1 MVRAETTE
9 FRLPEAIM
17 LELAVLAVPDCPNEP
32 VLRHRLARVLSG
44 YPAATVTRKVIQDE
58 AEAARYGMHGSPTVL
73 VNGFDPFAAP
83 GTPASV
89 SCRLYRDQ
97 GSPAGGAPSV
107 AALREALRH
116 AAGHPVPAGLAEAA
130 GWAGRGRL
138 APAGGGLRAVHQRV
152 LRAFA
157 ETGQPPSGAELEA
170 AAAPYGVSGP
180 EVMRQLHAAD
190 FLRLDACGAISAAYP
205 FSPAP
210 TPHLVTISGG
220 PQVYSMCAID
230 ALGIA
235 AMLGKTVTISSSEPG
250 TGAPVTVTVPAAGGA
265 AVWEPGTAVVFYGRQ
280 ETACGTCPP
289 GADAVVPPVAADTC
303 CRAINFF
310 TARARAAAWARTRPE
325 ITGKVL
331 NQREAWQAGVSIFG
345 PLLQP

>member
-1 MVRAETTE
+1 
-9 FRLPEAIM
+9 M
-17 LELAVLAVPDCPNEP
+17 LEVTVLTVPGCPNEP
-32 VLRHRLARVLSG
+32 VLRDRLAQVLPD

-58 AEAARYGMHGSPTVL
+58 AGAARYGMHGSPTVL
-73 VNGFDPFAAP
+73 VNGSDPFAAP
-83 GTPASV
+83 GTPASL

-97 GSPAGGAPSV
+97 GGPPAGVPSV
-107 AALREALRH
+107 AALREALRR
-116 AAGHPVPAGLAEAA
+116 AAGRPVPAGLAGAA
-130 GWAGRGRL
+130 GRVGRGRL
-138 APAGGGLRAVHQRV
+138 APAEGGLRAVQQRV

-157 ETGQPPSGAELEA
+157 ETGQPPSATELED
-170 AAAPYGVSGP
+170 AAAPYRVRGP

-190 FLRLDACGAISAAYP
+190 FLRLDAGGAISAAYP
-205 FSPAP
+205 FSPVP

-220 PQVYSMCAID
+220 PQVYAMCAID

-265 AVWEPGTAVVFYGRQ
+265 AVWEPGTAVVFYGQQ

-289 GADAVVPPVAADTC
+289 GTGAAELPAAADTC
-303 CRAINFF
+303 CRTVNFF
-310 TARARAAAWARTRPE
+310 TAKASATAWARTHPE

-331 NQREAWQAGVSIFG
+331 KQRKARQTGVSTFG

>member
-1 MVRAETTE
+1 
-9 FRLPEAIM
+9 M
-17 LELAVLAVPDCPNEP
+17 LKVTVLAVPGCPNEP
-32 VLRHRLARVLSG
+32 VLRDRLAQVLPD
-44 YPAATVTRKVIQDE
+44 YPGATVTRKVIQDE
-58 AEAARYGMHGSPTVL
+58 AGAARYGMHGSPTVL
-73 VNGFDPFAAP
+73 INGSDPFAAP
-83 GTPASV
+83 GTLASL

-97 GSPAGGAPSV
+97 GGPPAGAPSV

-116 AAGHPVPAGLAEAA
+116 AAGNPVPAGLGGAA
-130 GWAGRGRL
+130 GRAGRGRL
-138 APAGGGLRAVHQRV
+138 APAEGGLRAVQQRV

-157 ETGQPPSGAELEA
+157 ETGQPPSAAGLEE
-170 AAAPYGVSGP
+170 AAAPYGVSGL

-190 FLRLDACGAISAAYP
+190 FLRLDADGAISAAYP

-220 PQVYSMCAID
+220 PQVYAMCAID

-265 AVWEPGTAVVFYGRQ
+265 VVWEPGTAVVFYGQQ

-289 GADAVVPPVAADTC
+289 GTAAVVLSAAADTC

-310 TARARAAAWARTRPE
+310 TAKASATAWARTHPE

-331 NQREAWQAGVSIFG
+331 NQREARQAGVSIFG

>member
-1 MVRAETTE
+1 M
-9 FRLPEAIM
+9 
-17 LELAVLAVPDCPNEP
+17 
-32 VLRHRLARVLSG
+32 
-44 YPAATVTRKVIQDE
+44 TRKVIQDE
-58 AEAARYGMHGSPTVL
+58 AGAARYGMHGSPTVL
-73 VNGFDPFAAP
+73 VNGSDPFAAP
-83 GTPASV
+83 GTPASL

-97 GSPAGGAPSV
+97 GGPAGGAPSV

-116 AAGHPVPAGLAEAA
+116 AAGHPVPAGLAGAA
-130 GWAGRGRL
+130 GRAGRGRL
-138 APAGGGLRAVHQRV
+138 APAEGGLRAVQQRV

-157 ETGQPPSGAELEA
+157 ETGQPPSAAGLEE

-190 FLRLDACGAISAAYP
+190 FLRLDAGGAISAAYP

-220 PQVYSMCAID
+220 PQVYAMCAID

-250 TGAPVTVTVPAAGGA
+250 TGAPVTVTVPAADGA
-265 AVWEPGTAVVFYGRQ
+265 AAWEPGTAVVFYGQ
-280 ETACGTCPP
+280 ERPAEPARPRPARRCRRPP
-289 GADAVVPPVAADTC
+289 GHLLPDCQLLHRQSQRHRLGQDPSRDH
-303 CRAINFF
+303 
-310 TARARAAAWARTRPE
+310 
-325 ITGKVL
+325 GKIL
-331 NQREAWQAGVSIFG
+331 NQRKARQTGVSIFS

>member
-1 MVRAETTE
+1 
-9 FRLPEAIM
+9 M
-17 LELAVLAVPDCPNEP
+17 LELTILTVPDCPNEP
-32 VLRHRLARVLSG
+32 VLRDRLVRVLAG
-44 YPAATVTRKVIQDE
+44 YPDATVTRKVIQDE
-58 AEAARYGMHGSPTVL
+58 AGAARYGMHGSPTLL
-73 VNGFDPFAAP
+73 VNGSDPFAAP
-83 GTPASV
+83 GTPASL

-97 GSPAGGAPSV
+97 GGPPGGAPSV
-107 AALREALRH
+107 AALREALRR
-116 AAGHPVPAGLAEAA
+116 AAGHPVPAGLAGAA
-130 GWAGRGRL
+130 GRAGRGRL

-157 ETGQPPSGAELEA
+157 ETGQPPSAAGLEEA
-170 AAAPYGVSGP
+170 AAPHGVSGP

-235 AMLGKTVTISSSEPG
+235 AMLGKTVIISSAEPG

-265 AVWEPGTAVVFYGRQ
+265 VVWEPGTAVVFYGQQ

-289 GADAVVPPVAADTC
+289 GAGAAGPPAAADTC
-303 CRAINFF
+303 CGTINFF
-310 TARARAAAWARTRPE
+310 TANASAAAWARAHPE

-331 NQREAWQAGVSIFG
+331 DQREAWQAGVSIFG
-345 PLLQP
+345 PPLRS

>member
-1 MVRAETTE
+1 
-9 FRLPEAIM
+9 M
-17 LELAVLAVPDCPNEP
+17 LELTILAVPDCPNEP
-32 VLRHRLARVLSG
+32 VLRDRLAQVLAG
-44 YPAATVTRKVIQDE
+44 YPDAAVTRRVIQDE
-58 AEAARYGMHGSPTVL
+58 DGAARYGMHGSPTLL
-73 VNGFDPFAAP
+73 VNGSDPFAAP

-97 GSPAGGAPSV
+97 GGPPGGAPPV
-107 AALREALRH
+107 AALREALRR
-116 AAGHPVPAGLAEAA
+116 AAGHPVPAGLAGAA
-130 GWAGRGRL
+130 GRAGRGRL
-138 APAGGGLRAVHQRV
+138 APVGGGLRAVHQRV

-157 ETGQPPSGAELEA
+157 ETGQPPSGAGLEE

-220 PQVYSMCAID
+220 PQVYAMCAID
-230 ALGIA
+230 VLGIA
-235 AMLGKTVTISSSEPG
+235 AMLGRTVTISSAEPG
-250 TGAPVTVTVPAAGGA
+250 TGAAVTVTVPAAGGA
-265 AVWEPGTAVVFYGRQ
+265 AVWEPGTAVVFYGQQ
-280 ETACGTCPP
+280 ETAGGTCPP
-289 GADAVVPPVAADTC
+289 GAGTAGPPAAADTC
-303 CRAINFF
+303 CRAVTFF
-310 TARARAAAWARTRPE
+310 TAKTSAAAWARAHPE

>member
-1 MVRAETTE
+1 MSSNTT
-9 FRLPEAIM
+9 L
-17 LELAVLAVPDCPNEP
+17 
-32 VLRHRLARVLSG
+32 
-44 YPAATVTRKVIQDE
+44 
-58 AEAARYGMHGSPTVL
+58 L

-97 GSPAGGAPSV
+97 SRPADGAPSV

-116 AAGHPVPAGLAEAA
+116 AAGPPVPAGLAEAI
-130 GWAGRGRL
+130 GRAGRGRL
-138 APAGGGLRAVHQRV
+138 APVEGGLRAVHQRV
-152 LRAFA
+152 LRALA
-157 ETGQPPSGAELEA
+157 ETGQPPSGAELEE
-170 AAAPYGVSGP
+170 AAAPYGVSGQ
-180 EVMRQLHAAD
+180 EAMRQLHAAD

-220 PQVYSMCAID
+220 PRVYSMCAID

-235 AMLGKTVTISSSEPG
+235 AMLGRPVTISSAEPG
-250 TGAPVTVTVPAAGGA
+250 TGAPITVTVPAVGEAV
-265 AVWEPGTAVVFYGRQ
+265 VWEPSTAVVLYGQQ

-289 GADAVVPPVAADTC
+289 EAGAVVPPAAADTC
-303 CRAINFF
+303 CGTISFF
-310 TARARAAAWARTRPE
+310 TAKASAAAWARAHPE

-331 NQREAWQAGVSIFG
+331 DQREAWQAGVSTFG
-345 PLLQP
+345 PLLQS

>member
-1 MVRAETTE
+1 
-9 FRLPEAIM
+9 M
-17 LELAVLAVPDCPNEP
+17 LELTILTVPDCPNEP
-32 VLRHRLARVLSG
+32 VLRDRLAQVLADH
-44 YPAATVTRKVIQDE
+44 PDATVTRRVIQDE
-58 AEAARYGMHGSPTVL
+58 AGAARYGMHGSPTLL

-97 GSPAGGAPSV
+97 SGPVGGAPSV
-107 AALREALRH
+107 AALREALRR
-116 AAGHPVPAGLAEAA
+116 AAGPPVPAGLAEAI
-130 GWAGRGRL
+130 GRAGRGRL
-138 APAGGGLRAVHQRV
+138 APVEGGLRAVHQRV

-157 ETGQPPSGAELEA
+157 ETGQPPSGAALEE
-170 AAAPYGVSGP
+170 AAAPYGVSGQ
-180 EVMRQLHAAD
+180 EAMRQLHAAD

-210 TPHLVTISGG
+210 TPHLVTVQDG

-235 AMLGKTVTISSSEPG
+235 AMLGRTVTISSFEPG
-250 TGAPVTVTVPAAGGA
+250 TGTPVTVTVPGVGEAV
-265 AVWEPGTAVVFYGRQ
+265 VWEPGTAVVFYGQQ

-289 GADAVVPPVAADTC
+289 DEAGAVVPPVAADTC
-303 CRAINFF
+303 CGAINFF
-310 TARARAAAWARTRPE
+310 TANASAAAWARAHPE

-331 NQREAWQAGVSIFG
+331 DQREAWQAGVSIFG
-345 PLLQP
+345 PLLQS

>member
-1 MVRAETTE
+1 
-9 FRLPEAIM
+9 M
-17 LELAVLAVPDCPNEP
+17 LELTILTVPDCPNEP
-32 VLRHRLARVLSG
+32 VLRDRLAQVLAG
-44 YPAATVTRKVIQDE
+44 HPDATVTRRVIQDE
-58 AEAARYGMHGSPTVL
+58 AGAARYGMHGSPTLL
-73 VNGFDPFAAP
+73 VNWFDPFAAP

-97 GSPAGGAPSV
+97 SGPTGGAPSV

-116 AAGHPVPAGLAEAA
+116 AAGPPVPAGLAEAI
-130 GWAGRGRL
+130 GRAGRGRL
-138 APAGGGLRAVHQRV
+138 APVEGGLRAVHQRV

-157 ETGQPPSGAELEA
+157 ETGQPPSGAGLEE
-170 AAAPYGVSGP
+170 AAAPYGVSGQ
-180 EVMRQLHAAD
+180 EAMRQLHAAD

-210 TPHLVTISGG
+210 TPHLVTVQDG

-235 AMLGKTVTISSSEPG
+235 AMLGKTVIISSAEPG

-265 AVWEPGTAVVFYGRQ
+265 VVWEPGTAVVFYGRQ

-289 GADAVVPPVAADTC
+289 GAGAVVPPVAADTC

-325 ITGKVL
+325 ISGKVL

>member
-1 MVRAETTE
+1 
-9 FRLPEAIM
+9 
-17 LELAVLAVPDCPNEP
+17 
-32 VLRHRLARVLSG
+32 
-44 YPAATVTRKVIQDE
+44 
-58 AEAARYGMHGSPTVL
+58 MHGSPTLL
-73 VNGFDPFAAP
+73 VNGSDPFAAP

-97 GSPAGGAPSV
+97 GGPAGGAPSV

-116 AAGHPVPAGLAEAA
+116 AAGHPVPAGLAGAA
-130 GWAGRGRL
+130 GRAGRGRL
-138 APAGGGLRAVHQRV
+138 APVEGGLRAVHQRV

-157 ETGQPPSGAELEA
+157 ETGQPPSAAELEE
-170 AAAPYGVSGP
+170 AAAPHGVSGP

-210 TPHLVTISGG
+210 TLHLVTISGG
-220 PQVYSMCAID
+220 PQVYAMCAID

-265 AVWEPGTAVVFYGRQ
+265 AAWEPGTAVVFYGQQ
-280 ETACGTCPP
+280 ETACRTCP
-289 GADAVVPPVAADTC
+289 VPVP
-303 CRAINFF
+303 
-310 TARARAAAWARTRPE
+310 AR
-325 ITGKVL
+325 
-331 NQREAWQAGVSIFG
+331 
-345 PLLQP
+345 